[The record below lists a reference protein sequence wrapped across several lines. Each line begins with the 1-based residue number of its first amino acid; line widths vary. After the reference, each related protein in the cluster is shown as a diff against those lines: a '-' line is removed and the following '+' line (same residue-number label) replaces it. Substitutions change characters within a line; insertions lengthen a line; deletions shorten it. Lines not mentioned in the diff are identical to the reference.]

1 LTLLDEQQAKCQ
13 YGARKDSER
22 MRLLQVVT
30 WLSLDEL
37 ENSASGSNAHV
48 SVVRRAPESVLA
60 GAEALRSRDVF
71 LNFRIRF
78 RALRVI
84 APWAALVLRHW
95 HDAC

>member
-1 LTLLDEQQAKCQ
+1 
-13 YGARKDSER
+13 

-60 GAEALRSRDVF
+60 GAEALRSGGACRAARICRTRDVF